1 VNNAAEGTNPGTD
14 PWTVSISNDGGGS
27 WVAVESTPVSDRSWR
42 RVALRISDVLTPTAS
57 MRLQFQA
64 SDSLRN
70 DQPFSGASLVEAAV
84 DDVELWEAVE
94 MNVGVEAALAS
105 DAWSLFPV
113 PADERLEIRFTDEA
127 GFRELEI
134 VDLSGRRHPARMLSG
149 SAGSTTCTIDVSGL
163 AEGHYLLQAVGEAGR
178 EVRRFSVIHPR

>member
-1 VNNAAEGTNPGTD
+1 
-14 PWTVSISNDGGGS
+14 
-27 WVAVESTPVSDRSWR
+27 
-42 RVALRISDVLTPTAS
+42 
-57 MRLQFQA
+57 
-64 SDSLRN
+64 
-70 DQPFSGASLVEAAV
+70 LVEAAV
-84 DDVELWEAVE
+84 DDVELWEAIE
-94 MNVGVEAALAS
+94 MNVGVETDLTA
-105 DAWSLFPV
+105 DTWSLYPV
-113 PADERLEIRFTDEA
+113 PADERMELRFTEEA

>member
-1 VNNAAEGTNPGTD
+1 
-14 PWTVSISNDGGGS
+14 
-27 WVAVESTPVSDRSWR
+27 
-42 RVALRISDVLTPTAS
+42 VALRISDVLTPTAS

-70 DQPFSGASLVEAAV
+70 DQPFSGASLVEAAL

-94 MNVGVEAALAS
+94 MNVGVDAARSS

-113 PADERLEIRFTDEA
+113 PADERLELRFTEEA

-149 SAGSTTCTIDVSGL
+149 IAGSRSCTIDVSGL
-163 AEGHYLLQAVGEAGR
+163 AEGHYLLQVVGEAGR
-178 EVRRFSVIHPR
+178 ELLRFSVIHPR